1 MKLIKK
7 HTASP
12 FKLAR
17 SIVDQGGQGGAYE
30 SGGYDPNEYDASN
43 EIMTASLE
51 AGSRMFGAA
60 LGSMT
65 KGDLNKIRIK
75 GNERREKR
83 ISNIDKKL
91 EKETTRMTDQGR
103 QEVGTKKSKKLEEK
117 KQRIQGRI
125 DRNAKKIE
133 EYESVYGKDTS
144 NDFLKKEREKS
155 GYGF

>member
-1 MKLIKK
+1 MKLIQK

-17 SIVDQGGQGGAYE
+17 SIVDQGGEGGAYE
-30 SGGYDPNEYDASN
+30 SGGYNPDEYNRSS
-43 EIMTASLE
+43 EIMMASLE
-51 AGSRMFGAA
+51 AGSNMLGAA

-65 KGDLNKIRIK
+65 KGDLNKIRVK
-75 GNERREKR
+75 GNEKREKR

-91 EKETTRMTDQGR
+91 EKE
-103 QEVGTKKSKKLEEK
+103 VGTKKGNRLEEK

-125 DRNAKKIE
+125 NKNAKKIE

>member
-1 MKLIKK
+1 MRLIQK

-17 SIVDQGGQGGAYE
+17 SIVDQSGQGGAYE
-30 SGGYDPNEYDASN
+30 SGGYNPNEYDRSN
-43 EIMTASLE
+43 EIMTASIE
-51 AGSRMFGAA
+51 AGSNMIGAA

-65 KGDLNKIRIK
+65 KGDLNKIRVK

-91 EKETTRMTDQGR
+91 EKETTRMTDQGK
-103 QEVGTKKSKKLEEK
+103 QKVGTKKSKKLEER
-117 KQRIQGRI
+117 KQKIQGRV
-125 DRNAKKIE
+125 DRTAKKID
-133 EYESVYGKDTS
+133 EYESIYGKDTS

>member
-1 MKLIKK
+1 MKLIQK

-30 SGGYDPNEYDASN
+30 SGGYNPSEYNRSN
-43 EIMTASLE
+43 EITAASLE
-51 AGSRMFGAA
+51 AASSVFGSAI
-60 LGSMT
+60 GSMT
-65 KGDLNKIRIK
+65 KGDMNKIRVK
-75 GNERREKR
+75 DNERREKR

-91 EKETTRMTDQGR
+91 EKETTRITDQGK
-103 QEVGTKKSKKLEEK
+103 QKVGTKKSKKLEEK
-117 KQRIQGRI
+117 KQKIQGRV
-125 DRNAKKIE
+125 DKTAKKID

-155 GYGF
+155 SYGF